1 MDYNYRVQRRHSKQ
15 LWELVVK
22 IVHKLHRW
30 GRSRM
35 MKIHEDL
42 KVGTHL
48 IGDIVDIV

>member
-22 IVHKLHRW
+22 IVHVIQRW

-35 MKIHEDL
+35 TKRAEDL
-42 KVGTHL
+42 KVVIHL